1 MYAFASLSMMVI
13 GVVTLVVG
21 VRLLIRAG
29 QTRGLPELLF
39 GAAFVTGSV
48 GVAGSQLG
56 QRFVWTEPG
65 PLFTSMTA
73 LGFGLQVL
81 GTAALFAVVWRV
93 FRPRD
98 RWAMGLASAGAL
110 LALGGWTLRW
120 VDGSFEGDVLRSR
133 GLFLFQSMRIVVFAW
148 SATEALR
155 YAAALR
161 RRVAVGLAE
170 PAVANQI
177 LFWGVAGIFMIVTTL
192 SIMLPILLTGRS
204 PLEFALPMALITVST
219 LGTAVVMWCAFFP
232 PLGMRRRLLF
242 SGA

>member
-1 MYAFASLSMMVI
+1 MMVI
-13 GVVTLVVG
+13 GMVTLVVG

-39 GAAFVTGSV
+39 GVAFVTGSV

-65 PLFTSMTA
+65 PLFTTMTA

-98 RWAMGLASAGAL
+98 RWAMGLALAGAL
-110 LALGGWTLRW
+110 LALGGWALRW

-133 GLFLFQSMRIVVFAW
+133 GLFLFQSMRILVFAW
-148 SATEALR
+148 SATESLR

-161 RRVAVGLAE
+161 RRVALC
-170 PAVANQI
+170 
-177 LFWGVAGIFMIVTTL
+177 
-192 SIMLPILLTGRS
+192 IMLPILLTGRS

-219 LGTAVVMWCAFFP
+219 LGTAIVMWCAFFP

>member
-13 GVVTLVVG
+13 GVVTLLVG

-29 QTRGLPELLF
+29 QTRGFPELLF
-39 GAAFVTGSV
+39 GIAFVTGSV

-65 PLFTSMTA
+65 PLFTAMTA
-73 LGFGLQVL
+73 LGFGLQTL

-93 FRPRD
+93 FRPRE
-98 RWAMGLASAGAL
+98 RWALGLAGVGAL
-110 LALGGWTLRW
+110 LALGGWALRW
-120 VDGSFEGDVLRSR
+120 VDGSFETDLLRSR

-148 SATEALR
+148 SAGESLV

-161 RRVAVGLAE
+161 RRVALGLAE

-177 LFWGVAGIFMIVTTL
+177 FFWGVAGVFMIVTTL
-192 SIMLPILLTGRS
+192 CIMLPILLTGRS
-204 PLEFALPMALITVST
+204 PLEFAVPIVLITVST
-219 LGTAVVMWCAFFP
+219 LGTAIVMWCAFFP

-242 SGA
+242 SRA